1 MRRLMVGGSLVAAV
15 ATIGSAAALAS
26 SASVPTITV
35 HMKGSLEVMPTGAPK
50 GTGTFKYQ
58 DVVSQGLLC
67 YSMTYSHIDTTIA
80 SHIHKAKAGVAGNVV
95 IPLSATSPISKSGC
109 VKASK
114 SLLTAIEKHP
124 SQYYVNVHTKKYPG
138 GAIRGQL

>member
-26 SASVPTITV
+26 SPSVPTITV
-35 HMKGSLEVMPTGAPK
+35 HMKGSLEVMPTGAPH

-67 YSMTYSHIDTTIA
+67 YSVTWAHIDTTVA
-80 SHIHKAKAGVAGNVV
+80 AHIHKAKAGHAGNVV
-95 IPLSATSPISKSGC
+95 IPLSATSPIAKSGC
-109 VKASK
+109 VKAAT
-114 SLLTAIEKHP
+114 SLLAAIEHHP
-124 SQYYVNVHTKKYPG
+124 SEYYVNVHTHKYPG